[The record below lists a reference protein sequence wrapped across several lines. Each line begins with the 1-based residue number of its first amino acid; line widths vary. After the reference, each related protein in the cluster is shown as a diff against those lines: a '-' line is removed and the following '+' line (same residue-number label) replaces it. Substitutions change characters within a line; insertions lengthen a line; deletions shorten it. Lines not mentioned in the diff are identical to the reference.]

1 VSEVTLVWGVLDDRD
16 HKCVSEGVVC
26 DTFDHLLA
34 SDAVLGAVR
43 EECRGKYTRD
53 VVAMDHRTCE

>member
-1 VSEVTLVWGVLDDRD
+1 VWGVLDDRD

-43 EECRGKYTRD
+43 KECRGKYTRD